1 MKITESATSTFWKGE
16 QGIRAS
22 VQDGDSLYKVSL
34 YVKGSQVRD
43 YSCSCVNG
51 NSYRGMCAHAKL
63 VWEQWKKEQ
72 EQHSGRPVSTSQE
85 IRTMIREY
93 TNREVAKI
101 IEDAEET
108 EIRLVPRLM
117 LKNGSASLEF
127 KLGRD
132 RFYIIKD
139 LMSFAEAVRTGASVS
154 YGKQLTFHH
163 SLNAF
168 AEEDRELCALL
179 LELVQVYQEHF
190 EQFRKSSFVTMQ
202 GLRTLNLNR
211 ANRDRFFQLMENR
224 DLEVEFG
231 DGSHCNVKVKQECMR
246 LPVQIRRAGRD
257 GIAVSID
264 QELFGIPGER
274 GWYVGNETS
283 LVCLDETESRELGV
297 FLEQVL
303 KDKKSH
309 TLDIQDRDIPLFYE
323 RVLQKILP
331 YAELTV
337 HDVDLESYRPKELKA
352 QFSFD
357 STGPDE
363 ITMKPLLSYG
373 DFSFSPL
380 NDDKVP
386 RIICRDVP
394 GEFKISQVITR
405 YFQYRDGESEYLVIR
420 NDEEALYRL
429 LSEGMEEFM
438 ELGQVLVSDAARKI
452 RVLPSPQVKVGVQTA
467 GRWLELSVD
476 AEGMSRDELLDILSG
491 YDPKKKYYR
500 LRSGEFL
507 NVDENGLMTVARMTD
522 SLGIGREELL
532 SGLVKVPVYR
542 ALYLDSVL
550 KEGNGIT
557 FYRDNLFRAVVRGM
571 KSVEDSDYVVPASL
585 QQVLRGYQKTGY
597 RWLKTLDVNGFGGIL
612 ADDMGL
618 GKTIQII
625 ALLQAEAEEHPESQS
640 LIVCPASLVYNWE
653 NELNRFA
660 PGLTVQTVTGTAPER
675 EEILKIAAQLGTEH
689 LETAAS
695 ETTVQADAQESAEA
709 ICHPQILI
717 TSYDLLK
724 RDIACYEPL
733 KFRFQVIDEAQYIKN
748 PLTQSAKSVKLIKAQ
763 TRYALTGTPIENRL
777 SELWSIFDYLMPGFL
792 FTYSR
797 FRKQFESPIVKD
809 GDPYALESLRR
820 LSGPFVLRRLK
831 KDVLK
836 DLPDKLE
843 TVVYS
848 MAEEEQKQLYTAH
861 ALALKEELE
870 QMSGDTY
877 GTERIQVLAELTKLR
892 QICCDPSLCFDR
904 YKGGS
909 AKLDTC
915 MELITGG
922 IAGGHKILLF
932 SQFTS
937 MLELIGQRLKKEGI
951 AFHELTGATP
961 KEERIRMAG
970 AFQTDERP
978 VFLISL
984 KAGGTG
990 LNLTAADIVIHYDPW
1005 WNVAAQNQATDRAH
1019 RIGQEKQVSVFKL
1032 IMKDTVEENILLLQ
1046 EQKRDLADQIISGE
1060 QVSIGSLSKDELLKI
1075 LSPQ

>member
-179 LELVQVYQEHF
+179 LVQVYQEHF

-970 AFQTDERP
+970 AFQTDETP

>member
-108 EIRLVPRLM
+108 EIRLVPRLL

-970 AFQTDERP
+970 AFQTDETP